1 MSAKVSFNNI
11 NNETINMISDFNVAL
26 YRLDELRKTFKSE
39 RDKLVAKLATEQ
51 EKVSKALESGETQE
65 SALNK
70 ANLLT
75 IYKDIDALEE
85 KFKTDCKPYKEAK
98 SKALESLDNNLY
110 YAYLLAME
118 KGLGSTGTLVLK
130 KDKKTGKVTESAKIE
145 KSFAKTIA
153 NWLVDIGATCPNDNA
168 IDKFAQIMVAHVAG
182 LKKTSKVE
190 NGYAT
195 TKKSNEFKELFLR
208 AFMQITIVDKGVLTM
223 NDDHTVVATVYDA
236 E

>member
-1 MSAKVSFNNI
+1 MSVKVSFNNVNQEAI
-11 NNETINMISDFNVAL
+11 EMISDFNVAL
-26 YRLDELRKTFKSE
+26 YRLDELRKDYKTAN
-39 RDKLVAKLATEQ
+39 AKLEEVRKALV
-51 EKVSKALESGETQE
+51 EKRQKALET
-65 SALNK
+65 K
-70 ANLLT
+70 NLEDLGDELSLA
-75 IYKDIDALEE
+75 KVMSEIDALEE
-85 KFKTDCKPYKEAK
+85 KYEKDCKPYKDAK
-98 SKALESLDNNLY
+98 SKAIKSLDNNLY
-110 YAYLLAME
+110 YAYLYAME
-118 KGLGSTGTLVLK
+118 KGLSSTGTLALK
-130 KDKKTGKVTESAKIE
+130 KDKKTGKVTESVKIE

-182 LKKTSKVE
+182 LKKTSKVK

-208 AFMQITIVDKGVLTM
+208 AFMQITIVEKGVFTM

>member
-1 MSAKVSFNNI
+1 MSVKVSFNNV
-11 NNETINMISDFNVAL
+11 NQETIEMISDFNVAL
-26 YRLDELRKTFKSE
+26 YRLDELRKEYKA
-39 RDKLVAKLATEQ
+39 KNAKLE
-51 EKVSKALESGETQE
+51 EVRKALIKKRQEALETKSLE
-65 SALNK
+65 DLGDELSLAK
-70 ANLLT
+70 V
-75 IYKDIDALEE
+75 DDEIDALEE
-85 KFKTDCKPYKEAK
+85 KYKKDCKPYRDAK
-98 SKALESLDNNLY
+98 SEALKSLDNNLY
-110 YAYLLAME
+110 YAYLYAME
-118 KGLGSTGTLVLK
+118 KGLSSTGTLALK
-130 KDKKTGKVTESAKIE
+130 KDKKTGKVTESVKIE
-145 KSFAKTIA
+145 KSFAETIA

-208 AFMQITIVDKGVLTM
+208 AFMQITIVEKGVLTM

>member
-1 MSAKVSFNNI
+1 MSVKVSFNNV
-11 NNETINMISDFNVAL
+11 NQETIEMISDFNVAL
-26 YRLDELRKTFKSE
+26 YRLDELRKDYKTKRETLETKLNVLQEE
-39 RDKLVAKLATEQ
+39 RAKLIEDGNDDKAMA
-51 EKVSKALESGETQE
+51 VSTLEVQKELNAL
-65 SALNK
+65 
-70 ANLLT
+70 
-75 IYKDIDALEE
+75 DE
-85 KFKTDCKPYKEAK
+85 KFKADCQPYKTMK
-98 SKALESLDNNLY
+98 SDALKSLDNNLY
-110 YAYLLAME
+110 YAYLYAME
-118 KGLGSTGTLVLK
+118 KGLSSTGTLALK
-130 KDKKTGKVTESAKIE
+130 KDKKTGKVTESVKIE

-208 AFMQITIVDKGVLTM
+208 AFMQITIVEKGVFTM